1 MLYKSRNKLCYYSGD
16 YSGGV
21 NTLPVV
27 GFRKYVCIINV
38 VLNDLKYQKIIMKKH
53 YLIACILFVVSS
65 VQAQLP
71 NYFIQPDLHEETVM
85 ETFVL
90 KGGENS
96 KQSDSLVWVKVQTDT
111 LKSSNDTL
119 RFFLYGSAAINTTED
134 LQTSLS
140 ASQQFA
146 ALFRVLPFQPKENK
160 NSGNGLDV
168 IISMNALHLRPT
180 GVAADS
186 IDLES
191 MLFPQTGNAGFIVGP
206 RYQYFGKNNGAVYH
220 SLSGSAAFALRQA
233 RVTGVEVTDTS
244 GVLTSRDIKVD
255 VINLNIM
262 PVEWTFAYSR
272 EDLKCSFSAGLYYH
286 WFNIPN
292 EDAASFNLL
301 MDEDVFRESG
311 RNSFINALGM
321 RFRGEINSFEFFT
334 DIRYN
339 STGRTFSNDN
349 PYKGFVYNA
358 GFSTNLIIFSK

>member
-1 MLYKSRNKLCYYSGD
+1 
-16 YSGGV
+16 
-21 NTLPVV
+21 
-27 GFRKYVCIINV
+27 
-38 VLNDLKYQKIIMKKH
+38 
-53 YLIACILFVVSS
+53 
-65 VQAQLP
+65 
-71 NYFIQPDLHEETVM
+71 
-85 ETFVL
+85 
-90 KGGENS
+90 
-96 KQSDSLVWVKVQTDT
+96 TDT